1 MKIFKKITLILI
13 TILVFQ
19 SCNSADELTQV
30 NFTTDLA
37 KNISFT
43 TNTSGDFNKT
53 ITINLAEYGD
63 VSDYLNKIE
72 NIKINTA
79 DYKITAFTG
88 TNLETGGSFTMV
100 SENQEFGPFIHSS
113 FLSDFQG
120 GNSFAIEGA
129 DKLNVLATKLK
140 NSNVLEIVLSG
151 SSTTSEVYDMSIK
164 INFNV
169 TITAQAL

>member
-1 MKIFKKITLILI
+1 MKIFKFFNLIFVI
-13 TILVFQ
+13 ILFQ
-19 SCNSADELTQV
+19 SCNSTDELTQI

-37 KNISFT
+37 KSISFT

-53 ITINLAEYGD
+53 IIINLAEYGD

-79 DYKITAFTG
+79 DYKITDFTG
-88 TNLETGGSFTMV
+88 TNIETGGSFIMT
-100 SENQEFGPFIHSS
+100 SENQEFGPFIHPS

-120 GNSFAIEGA
+120 LNSFAIQGA
-129 DKLNVLATKLK
+129 DKLNVIATKLK
-140 NSNVLEIVLSG
+140 NSNMLEIILSG
-151 SSTTSEVYDMSIK
+151 SSTTSEVYNMSIK

>member
-1 MKIFKKITLILI
+1 MKIFEKNTLILI
-13 TILVFQ
+13 AILVFQ

-37 KNISFT
+37 KSISFT
-43 TNTSGDFNKT
+43 TNTSGDFNKV
-53 ITINLAEYGD
+53 ITINLAEYED

-88 TNLETGGSFTMV
+88 TSLETGGSFIMI

-113 FLSDFQG
+113 FLNDFQG
-120 GNSFAIEGA
+120 ASSFAIQGA
-129 DKLNVLATKLK
+129 DKLNVLAIKLK
-140 NSNVLEIVLSG
+140 NSNMLEIVVSG
-151 SSTTSEVYDMSIK
+151 SSTTSEVYNMSIK
-164 INFNV
+164 INLNV